1 MDPIKIFIMVFIKR
15 VLLWALYK
23 TPIKGFYYGYI
34 KNVKKKCYLY
44 FS

>member
-1 MDPIKIFIMVFIKR
+1 MGPINKIHIKDILKNIIM
-15 VLLWALYK
+15 
-23 TPIKGFYYGYI
+23 GFI

>member
-1 MDPIKIFIMVFIKR
+1 MGPIKIFIMG
-15 VLLWALYK
+15 LL
-23 TPIKGFYYGYI
+23 KGFYYGYI